1 MRYLPGAMALTA
13 FLVVHEGLHALLGLV
28 WGETVGFA
36 PHLWGFEVLF
46 RTSVAERAGL
56 RWAVISGLPNVVTVA
71 IGYVLFASRV
81 RLRGLQGGF
90 ARPLGYWS
98 LVLFLLLDPFNLSIA
113 SLAFGG
119 DVVGVAVGLGVPVG
133 VVQGGALVLLLAN
146 RELVVRRVL
155 PLWGI
160 RTKHPLFRPLPLGR
174 PGRAPEVTARRGS
187 GPVG

>member
-1 MRYLPGAMALTA
+1 MALTV
-13 FLVVHEGLHALLGLV
+13 FLVVHEGLHALAGLV

-46 RTSVAERAGL
+46 RTPVVERAGL

-71 IGYVLFASRV
+71 IGYVFFASRV

-90 ARPLGYWS
+90 ARSLGYWS
-98 LVLFLLLDPFNLSIA
+98 LVFFLLLDPFNLSIA

-119 DVVGVAVGLGVPVG
+119 DVVGVAVGLGVPVA

-160 RTKHPLFRPLPLGR
+160 RTRHPLLRPLPIGR
-174 PGRAPEVTARRGS
+174 LRRDSDVTPRRGP